1 MSNDPRPVALVT
13 GASYGLGAA
22 IAETLARD
30 GFDVAVTELDPADL
44 SDTIAAIEAAGGQS
58 LGVALDLRTDASI
71 AACTGAVLERF
82 GQIDLL
88 VNNAAMLLAKPA
100 IDVAVEEFE
109 AVMRIN
115 VTGTY
120 MMTQR
125 VARHLIETDRPG
137 QIINI
142 ASTFTTI
149 GAVNVSPYGVTKAAV
164 GGMTRHLAAEWAPH
178 GIRVNAVAPGTSMTK
193 LRAEIFDNDQSRR
206 DAGLAKIPLGRFTD
220 PADIAGA
227 VSYLASPA
235 ATYVTGHILAVDGG
249 MTVT

>member
-44 SDTIAAIEAAGGQS
+44 SDTLAAIEAAGGQS
-58 LGVALDLRTDASI
+58 FGVALDLRTDASI
-71 AACTGAVLERF
+71 AAVAASVLARF
-82 GQIDLL
+82 GRIDLL

-100 IDVAVEEFE
+100 IDVAAEEFE
-109 AVMRIN
+109 AVMRVN

-120 MMTQR
+120 MMTQH
-125 VARHLIETDRPG
+125 VARHLIETGRPG

-149 GAVNVSPYGVTKAAV
+149 GATNVSPYGISKAAI
-164 GGMTRHLAAEWAPH
+164 GGMTRHLAAEWAPN

-193 LRAEIFDNDQSRR
+193 LRAEIMENDPARR
-206 DAGLAKIPLGRFTD
+206 DAGLAKIPLGRFTE
-220 PADIAGA
+220 PEDIAGA

-235 ATYVTGHILAVDGG
+235 AAYVTGHILAVDGG

>member
-22 IAETLARD
+22 IAAKLAGD
-30 GFDVAVTELDPADL
+30 GFDVAVTELDPAAL
-44 SDTIAAIEAAGGQS
+44 SDTQAAINAAGGQS
-58 LGVALDLRTDASI
+58 LGVALDLKSDESI
-71 AACTGAVLERF
+71 AAAVAGVLEKF
-82 GQIDLL
+82 GRIDLL

-100 IDVAVEEFE
+100 LDVAADEFE

-120 MMTQR
+120 MMTQA
-125 VARHLIETDRPG
+125 VARHLIEAGRPG

-142 ASTFTTI
+142 ASTFTTV
-149 GAVNVSPYGVTKAAV
+149 GAVNVSPYGISKAAI
-164 GGMTRHLAAEWAPH
+164 GGLVRHLAAEWAPH
-178 GIRVNAVAPGTSMTK
+178 DIRVNAVAPGTSMTK
-193 LRAEIFDNDQSRR
+193 LRAEIFDNDQARR
-206 DAGLAKIPLGRFTD
+206 DAGLSKIPLGRFTE
-220 PADIAGA
+220 PEDIAGA

-235 ATYVTGHILAVDGG
+235 ASYVTGHVLAVDGG

>member
-22 IAETLARD
+22 IAEKLASD
-30 GFDVAVTELDPADL
+30 GFDAAVTELDPADL
-44 SDTIAAIEAAGGQS
+44 SDTLAAIEAAGGQS
-58 LGVALDLRTDASI
+58 LGVALDLKSNESI
-71 AACTGAVLERF
+71 AASASAVLERF
-82 GQIDLL
+82 GRIDLL

-100 IDVAVEEFE
+100 LDVAADEFE

-120 MMTQR
+120 VMTQH
-125 VARHLIETDRPG
+125 VARHLIEAGRPG

-149 GAVNVSPYGVTKAAV
+149 GAVNVSPYGISKAAI
-164 GGMTRHLAAEWAPH
+164 GGLVRHLAAEWAPH
-178 GIRVNAVAPGTSMTK
+178 NIRVNAVAPGTSMTK
-193 LRAEIFDNDQSRR
+193 LRAEIMANDPARR
-206 DAGLAKIPLGRFTD
+206 DAGLAKIPLGRFTE

-235 ATYVTGHILAVDGG
+235 AAYVTGHVLAVDGG

>member
-22 IAETLARD
+22 VAARLAGD

-44 SDTIAAIEAAGGQS
+44 SETLAAIEEAGGQS
-58 LGVALDLRTDASI
+58 LGVALDLRSDTSI
-71 AACTGAVLERF
+71 ADAANAVLEKF
-82 GQIDLL
+82 GRMDLL

-100 IDVAVEEFE
+100 LDVAADEFE

-120 MMTQR
+120 MMTQQ
-125 VARHLIETDRPG
+125 VARHLIEAGRPG

-142 ASTFTTI
+142 ASTFTTV
-149 GAVNVSPYGVTKAAV
+149 GAVNVSPYGISKAAI
-164 GGMTRHLAAEWAPH
+164 GGLTRHLAAEWAPH
-178 GIRVNAVAPGTSMTK
+178 NIRVNAVAPGTSMTK
-193 LRAEIFDNDQSRR
+193 LRAEIFDNDRARR
-206 DAGLAKIPLGRFTD
+206 DAGLSKIPLGRFTE
-220 PADIAGA
+220 PEDIAGA

-235 ATYVTGHILAVDGG
+235 AAYVTGHVLAVDGG

>member
-22 IAETLARD
+22 VAARLAGD

-44 SDTIAAIEAAGGQS
+44 SETLAAIEEAGGQS
-58 LGVALDLRTDASI
+58 LGVALDLRSDTSI
-71 AACTGAVLERF
+71 ADAANAVLEKF
-82 GQIDLL
+82 GRVDLL

-100 IDVAVEEFE
+100 LDVAADEFE

-120 MMTQR
+120 MMTQH
-125 VARHLIETDRPG
+125 VARHLIEEGCAG

-142 ASTFTTI
+142 ASTFTTV
-149 GAVNVSPYGVTKAAV
+149 GAVNVSPYGISKAAI
-164 GGMTRHLAAEWAPH
+164 GGLTRHLAAEWAPH
-178 GIRVNAVAPGTSMTK
+178 NIRVNAVAPGTSMTK
-193 LRAEIFDNDQSRR
+193 LRAEIFDNDRARR
-206 DAGLAKIPLGRFTD
+206 DAGLSKIPLGRFTE
-220 PADIAGA
+220 PEDIAGA

-235 ATYVTGHILAVDGG
+235 AAYVTGHVLAVDGG

>member
-1 MSNDPRPVALVT
+1 MSNEPRPVALVT

-22 IAETLARD
+22 IAEKLAGD

-44 SDTIAAIEAAGGQS
+44 SDTLAAIEAAGGQS
-58 LGVALDLRTDASI
+58 LGVALDLKSNDSI
-71 AACTGAVLERF
+71 AAAAASVLERF
-82 GQIDLL
+82 GRIDLL

-100 IDVAVEEFE
+100 LDVTPDEFE

-120 MMTQR
+120 VMTQH
-125 VARHLIETDRPG
+125 VARHLIEAGRPG

-149 GAVNVSPYGVTKAAV
+149 GAVNVSPYGISKAAI
-164 GGMTRHLAAEWAPH
+164 GGLVRHLAAEWAPH
-178 GIRVNAVAPGTSMTK
+178 NIRVNAVAPGTSMTK
-193 LRAEIFDNDQSRR
+193 LRAEIFDNDSTRR
-206 DAGLAKIPLGRFTD
+206 DAGLAKIPLGRFTE

-235 ATYVTGHILAVDGG
+235 AAYVTGHVLAVDGG

>member
-22 IAETLARD
+22 IAAKLAGD

-44 SDTIAAIEAAGGQS
+44 SDTLAAIEAAGGQS
-58 LGVALDLRTDASI
+58 LAVALDLGSNESI
-71 AACTGAVLERF
+71 AAASASVLEQF
-82 GQIDLL
+82 GRIDLL

-100 IDVAVEEFE
+100 LDVAADEFE

-120 MMTQR
+120 MMTQAL
-125 VARHLIETDRPG
+125 ARHLIEAGRPG

-142 ASTFTTI
+142 ASTFTTV
-149 GAVNVSPYGVTKAAV
+149 GAVNVSPYGISKAAI
-164 GGMTRHLAAEWAPH
+164 GGLVRHLAAEWAPH
-178 GIRVNAVAPGTSMTK
+178 DIRVNAVAPGTSMTK
-193 LRAEIFDNDQSRR
+193 LRAEIFDNDRARR
-206 DAGLAKIPLGRFTD
+206 EAGLSKIPLGRFTE
-220 PADIAGA
+220 PEDIAGA

-235 ATYVTGHILAVDGG
+235 AAYVTGHVLAVDGG

>member
-1 MSNDPRPVALVT
+1 MSGDARPVALVT

-22 IAETLARD
+22 IATALAGD

-44 SDTIAAIEAAGGQS
+44 SGTRAAVEAAGAQS
-58 LGVALDLRTDASI
+58 HAVALDLRSDDSI
-71 AACTGAVLERF
+71 AAAADGVLERF
-82 GQIDLL
+82 GRIDLL

-100 IDVAVEEFE
+100 LDVAADEFE

-120 MMTQR
+120 MLTQH
-125 VARHLIETDRPG
+125 VARHLIESGRTG
-137 QIINI
+137 QIISI

-149 GAVNVSPYGVTKAAV
+149 GSANVSPYGISKAAI
-164 GGMTRHLAAEWAPH
+164 GGLTRHLAAEWAPH

-193 LRAEIFDNDQSRR
+193 LRAEIYDKDPARR
-206 DAGLAKIPLGRFTD
+206 DAGLAKIPLGRFTE
-220 PADIAGA
+220 PGDIAGA

-235 ATYVTGHILAVDGG
+235 AAYVTGHVLAVDGG

>member
-44 SDTIAAIEAAGGQS
+44 SDTLAAIEAAGGQS
-58 LGVALDLRTDASI
+58 FGVALDLRTDASI
-71 AACTGAVLERF
+71 AAAASAVLERF
-82 GQIDLL
+82 GRIDLL

-100 IDVAVEEFE
+100 IDVAAEEFE
-109 AVMRIN
+109 AVMRVN
-115 VTGTY
+115 VTGSY
-120 MMTQR
+120 LMTQH
-125 VARHLIETDRPG
+125 VARHLIETGRPG

-149 GAVNVSPYGVTKAAV
+149 GATNVSPYGISKAAI
-164 GGMTRHLAAEWAPH
+164 GGMTRHLAAEWAPN

-193 LRAEIFDNDQSRR
+193 LRAEIMENDPARR
-206 DAGLAKIPLGRFTD
+206 DAGLAKIPLGRFTE
-220 PADIAGA
+220 PEDIAGA

-235 ATYVTGHILAVDGG
+235 AAYVTGHILAVDGG

>member
-1 MSNDPRPVALVT
+1 MSDEQRPVALVT

-22 IAETLARD
+22 VAESLARD

-44 SDTIAAIEAAGGQS
+44 AETLASIEAAGGQS
-58 LGVALDLRTDASI
+58 LGVALDLRDDASI
-71 AACTGAVLERF
+71 TAATQAVLEHF

-100 IDVAVEEFE
+100 LDVAADEFE
-109 AVMRIN
+109 AVMRTN

-120 MMTQR
+120 VMTQQ
-125 VARHLIETDRPG
+125 VARHLIETGRPG

-149 GAVNVSPYGVTKAAV
+149 GAVNVSPYGISKAAI

-178 GIRVNAVAPGTSMTK
+178 DIRVNAVAPGTSMTK
-193 LRAEIFDNDQSRR
+193 LRAEIFDNDQARR
-206 DAGLAKIPLGRFTD
+206 DAGLSKIPLGRFTE
-220 PADIAGA
+220 PEDIAGA
-227 VSYLASPA
+227 VSYLASPS
-235 ATYVTGHILAVDGG
+235 ATYVTGHVLAVDGG

>member
-13 GASYGLGAA
+13 GASYGLGGA

-44 SDTIAAIEAAGGQS
+44 ADTLAAIDAAGGQS
-58 LGVALDLRTDASI
+58 LGVALDLRNDASI
-71 AACTGAVLERF
+71 IACSDAVLERF
-82 GQIDLL
+82 GRIDLL

-100 IDVAVEEFE
+100 IDVAAEEFE

-120 MMTQR
+120 MMTQQ
-125 VARHLIETDRPG
+125 VGRHLIEAGRSG

-149 GAVNVSPYGVTKAAV
+149 GAVNVSPYGISKAAI

-178 GIRVNAVAPGTSMTK
+178 DIRVNAVAPGTSMTK

-235 ATYVTGHILAVDGG
+235 AAYVTGHILAVDGG

>member
-1 MSNDPRPVALVT
+1 MSNKPRPVALVT

-22 IAETLARD
+22 IAEKLAGD

-44 SDTIAAIEAAGGQS
+44 SDTLAAIEAAGGQS
-58 LGVALDLRTDASI
+58 LAVALDLKSNESI
-71 AACTGAVLERF
+71 ADAATSVLEHF
-82 GQIDLL
+82 GRIDLL

-100 IDVAVEEFE
+100 LDVTPDEFE

-120 MMTQR
+120 VMTQH
-125 VARHLIETDRPG
+125 VARHLIEAGRPG

-149 GAVNVSPYGVTKAAV
+149 GAVNVSPYGISKAAI
-164 GGMTRHLAAEWAPH
+164 GGLVRHLAAEWAPH
-178 GIRVNAVAPGTSMTK
+178 NIRVNAVAPGTSMTK
-193 LRAEIFDNDQSRR
+193 LRAEIFDNDSTRR
-206 DAGLAKIPLGRFTD
+206 DAGLAKIPLGRFTE

-235 ATYVTGHILAVDGG
+235 AAYVTGHVLAVDGG

>member
-22 IAETLARD
+22 IAAKLAGD

-44 SDTIAAIEAAGGQS
+44 ADTLAAIEAAGGQGQ
-58 LGVALDLRTDASI
+58 GVALDLRSDDSI
-71 AACTGAVLERF
+71 ATATNAVLEKF
-82 GQIDLL
+82 GRIDLL

-100 IDVAVEEFE
+100 LDVAADEFE

-120 MMTQR
+120 MMTQA
-125 VARHLIETDRPG
+125 VARHLIEAGRPG

-142 ASTFTTI
+142 ASTFTTV
-149 GAVNVSPYGVTKAAV
+149 GAVNVSPYGISKAAI
-164 GGMTRHLAAEWAPH
+164 GGLVRHLAAEWAPH
-178 GIRVNAVAPGTSMTK
+178 DIRVNAVAPGTSMTR
-193 LRAEIFDNDQSRR
+193 LRAEIMEKDPARR
-206 DAGLAKIPLGRFTD
+206 DAGLAKIPLGRFTE

-235 ATYVTGHILAVDGG
+235 AAYVTGHVLAVDGG

>member
-13 GASYGLGAA
+13 GASYGLGGA

-44 SDTIAAIEAAGGQS
+44 ADTLAAIDAAGGQS
-58 LGVALDLRTDASI
+58 LGVALDLRNDASI
-71 AACTGAVLERF
+71 IACSDAVLERF
-82 GQIDLL
+82 GRIDLL

-100 IDVAVEEFE
+100 IDVAAEEFE

-120 MMTQR
+120 MMTQQ
-125 VARHLIETDRPG
+125 VGRHLIEAGRSG

-149 GAVNVSPYGVTKAAV
+149 GAVNVSPYGISKAAI

-178 GIRVNAVAPGTSMTK
+178 DIRVNAVAPTFFRTNFGAGYMQSNPG
-193 LRAEIFDNDQSRR
+193 LVDEIEAST
-206 DAGLAKIPLGRFTD
+206 PMGRFGE
-220 PADIAGA
+220 PWELAGGLL
-227 VSYLASPA
+227 YLASPA
-235 ATYVTGHILAVDGG
+235 SSMVTGVTLPIDGG
-249 MTVT
+249 WTAA

>member
-1 MSNDPRPVALVT
+1 
-13 GASYGLGAA
+13 
-22 IAETLARD
+22 
-30 GFDVAVTELDPADL
+30 
-44 SDTIAAIEAAGGQS
+44 
-58 LGVALDLRTDASI
+58 
-71 AACTGAVLERF
+71 LERF
-82 GQIDLL
+82 GQVDLL

-100 IDVAVEEFE
+100 IDVAADEFE
-109 AVMRIN
+109 TVMRIN

-120 MMTQR
+120 LMTRQ
-125 VARHLIETDRPG
+125 VARHLIESERPG
-137 QIINI
+137 QIIHI

-149 GAVNVSPYGVTKAAV
+149 GAVNVSPYGISKAAI
-164 GGMTRHLAAEWAPH
+164 GGMTRHLAAEWAPYD
-178 GIRVNAVAPGTSMTK
+178 IRVNAVAPGTSMTK
-193 LRAEIFDNDQSRR
+193 LRAEIMENDPARR

>member
-1 MSNDPRPVALVT
+1 MNDETKPVALVT

-22 IAETLARD
+22 IAEKLAGD

-44 SDTIAAIEAAGGQS
+44 ADTRAAIVAAGGQS
-58 LGVALDLRTDASI
+58 LGVALDLRSDASI
-71 AACTGAVLERF
+71 AAAVDAVLGRF
-82 GQIDLL
+82 GRVDLL

-100 IDVAVEEFE
+100 LDVAADEFE

-120 MMTQR
+120 MMTQH
-125 VARHLIETDRPG
+125 VARHLIDEGRPG

-149 GAVNVSPYGVTKAAV
+149 GAVNVSPYGISKAAI
-164 GGMTRHLAAEWAPH
+164 GGLTRHLAAEWAPH
-178 GIRVNAVAPGTSMTK
+178 NIRVNAVAPGTSMTK
-193 LRAEIFDNDQSRR
+193 LRAEIFDNDQVRR
-206 DAGLAKIPLGRFTD
+206 EAGLSKIPLGRFTN
-220 PADIAGA
+220 PEDIAGA

-235 ATYVTGHILAVDGG
+235 AAYVTGHVLAVDGG

>member
-1 MSNDPRPVALVT
+1 MNDETKPVALVT

-22 IAETLARD
+22 IAEKLAGD

-44 SDTIAAIEAAGGQS
+44 ADTRAAIVAAGGQS
-58 LGVALDLRTDASI
+58 LGVALDLRSDASI
-71 AACTGAVLERF
+71 AAAVDAVLGRF
-82 GQIDLL
+82 GRIDLL

-100 IDVAVEEFE
+100 LDVAADEFE

-120 MMTQR
+120 MITQA
-125 VARHLIETDRPG
+125 VARHRIDEGRPG
-137 QIINI
+137 HIINI

-149 GAVNVSPYGVTKAAV
+149 GAVNVSPYGISKAAI
-164 GGMTRHLAAEWAPH
+164 GGLTRHLAAEWAPH
-178 GIRVNAVAPGTSMTK
+178 NIRVNAVAPGTSMTK
-193 LRAEIFDNDQSRR
+193 LRAEIFDNDQARR
-206 DAGLAKIPLGRFTD
+206 EAGLSKIPLGRFTD

-235 ATYVTGHILAVDGG
+235 AAYVTGHILAVDGG

>member
-1 MSNDPRPVALVT
+1 MSNDARPVALVT

-22 IAETLARD
+22 IAEKLAGD

-44 SDTIAAIEAAGGQS
+44 SGTLAAIEAGGGQS
-58 LGVALDLRTDASI
+58 LGVALDLQSDNSI
-71 AACTGAVLERF
+71 AAAASAVLDHF
-82 GQIDLL
+82 GRIDLL

-100 IDVAVEEFE
+100 LDVAAAEFE

-120 MMTQR
+120 MMTQH
-125 VARHLIETDRPG
+125 VARHLIEEGRPG

-142 ASTFTTI
+142 ASTFTTV
-149 GAVNVSPYGVTKAAV
+149 GAVNVSPYGISKAAI

-178 GIRVNAVAPGTSMTK
+178 DIRVNAVAPGTSMTK
-193 LRAEIFDNDQSRR
+193 LRAEIFDNDQTRR
-206 DAGLAKIPLGRFTD
+206 DAGLSKIPLGRFTE
-220 PADIAGA
+220 PEDIAGA

-235 ATYVTGHILAVDGG
+235 AAYVTGHVLAVDGG

>member
-22 IAETLARD
+22 IAEKLAGD
-30 GFDVAVTELDPADL
+30 GFDVAVTELGPADL
-44 SDTIAAIEAAGGQS
+44 SDTLAAIEAAGGQS
-58 LGVALDLRTDASI
+58 LGVALDLKSDESI
-71 AACTGAVLERF
+71 ANAASAVLAEF
-82 GQIDLL
+82 GRIDLL

-100 IDVAVEEFE
+100 LDVAADEFE

-120 MMTQR
+120 MMTQH
-125 VARHLIETDRPG
+125 VARHLIEAGRPG

-142 ASTFTTI
+142 ASTFTTV
-149 GAVNVSPYGVTKAAV
+149 GAVNVSPYGISKAAI
-164 GGMTRHLAAEWAPH
+164 GGLVRHLAAEWAPH
-178 GIRVNAVAPGTSMTK
+178 NIRVNAVAPGTSMTK
-193 LRAEIFDNDQSRR
+193 LRAEIFDNDQARR
-206 DAGLAKIPLGRFTD
+206 DAGLSKIPLGRFTE
-220 PADIAGA
+220 PEDIAGA

-235 ATYVTGHILAVDGG
+235 AAYVTGHVLAVDGG

>member
-1 MSNDPRPVALVT
+1 MSNEPRPVALVT

-22 IAETLARD
+22 IAEKLASD

-44 SDTIAAIEAAGGQS
+44 ASTLAAIEGAGGQS
-58 LGVALDLRTDASI
+58 LGVALDLTSNESI
-71 AACTGAVLERF
+71 AAAAASTLEHF
-82 GQIDLL
+82 GRIDLL

-100 IDVAVEEFE
+100 LDVAADEFE

-120 MMTQR
+120 MMTQH
-125 VARHLIETDRPG
+125 VARHLIDEGRPG

-149 GAVNVSPYGVTKAAV
+149 GAVNVSPYGISKAAI
-164 GGMTRHLAAEWAPH
+164 GGLTRHLAAEWAPH
-178 GIRVNAVAPGTSMTK
+178 DIRVNAVAPGTSMTR
-193 LRAEIFDNDQSRR
+193 LRAEIFDNDKARR
-206 DAGLAKIPLGRFTD
+206 EAGLSKIPLGRFTD
-220 PADIAGA
+220 PEDIAGA

-235 ATYVTGHILAVDGG
+235 AAYVTGHMLAVDGG

>member
-1 MSNDPRPVALVT
+1 MSDDPRPVALVT

-22 IAETLARD
+22 IAEKLAGD
-30 GFDVAVTELDPADL
+30 GFDIAVTELDPADL
-44 SDTIAAIEAAGGQS
+44 AGTLAAIEGAGGQS
-58 LGVALDLRTDASI
+58 LGVALDLKSNESI
-71 AACTGAVLERF
+71 AAAAASTLEHF
-82 GQIDLL
+82 GRIDLL

-100 IDVAVEEFE
+100 LDVAADEFE

-120 MMTQR
+120 MMTQH
-125 VARHLIETDRPG
+125 VARHLIEEGRPG

-142 ASTFTTI
+142 ASTFTTV
-149 GAVNVSPYGVTKAAV
+149 GAVNVSPYGISKAAI
-164 GGMTRHLAAEWAPH
+164 GGLVRHLAAEWAPH
-178 GIRVNAVAPGTSMTK
+178 DIRVNAVAPGTSMTK
-193 LRAEIFDNDQSRR
+193 LRAEIFDNDQARR
-206 DAGLAKIPLGRFTD
+206 NAGLSKIPLGRFTE

-235 ATYVTGHILAVDGG
+235 AAYVTGHVLAVDGG

>member
-1 MSNDPRPVALVT
+1 MSGDARPVALVT

-22 IAETLARD
+22 IAARLAGD
-30 GFDVAVTELDPADL
+30 GFDVAATELDPADL
-44 SDTIAAIEAAGGQS
+44 AETRAAIEAAGVQS
-58 LGVALDLRTDASI
+58 EGAALDLRSDSSI
-71 AACTGAVLERF
+71 VTAVDKVLERF

-100 IDVAVEEFE
+100 IDVAADELE

-120 MMTQR
+120 LMTQA
-125 VARHLIETDRPG
+125 VARHLIESGRPG
-137 QIINI
+137 QVISI

-149 GAVNVSPYGVTKAAV
+149 GAANVSPYGISKAAI
-164 GGMTRHLAAEWAPH
+164 GGLTRHLAAEWAPH
-178 GIRVNAVAPGTSMTK
+178 DIRVNAVAPGTSMTK
-193 LRAEIFDNDQSRR
+193 LRAEIYDNDPARR
-206 DAGLAKIPLGRFTD
+206 DAGLAKIPLGRFTA
-220 PADIAGA
+220 PEDIAGA

-235 ATYVTGHILAVDGG
+235 AAYVTGHILAVDGG